1 MSNSADNPPPH
12 SPHPPVP
19 RMKRQ
24 HGFLLALS
32 LLLSACAGQAVRAP
46 SQAPAIAAETGVDV
60 AAVDDTANET
70 AQTALAVPAQAG
82 AAAQVAVVD
91 PAVTAAEPATQTEPP
106 AAAPTTAAEDDFNA
120 LYGHPEYDPVADSA
134 LPPGVELPSSYDPWE
149 PFNRRMH
156 ALNNFIDRTVAT
168 PLARLYVKAIPR
180 PMRLGVSN
188 FFNNLGQPVS
198 AINALLQGRPRD
210 AGFSLLRFAVN
221 TTIGGGGLFDPA
233 SKLKIPYRDEDFGQ
247 TLAVW
252 GWRKSRYIELPIFG
266 PRTVRDIFGMAGDAP
281 LSPLPHIGQ
290 EKAQAALR
298 ALQLADIRTRLFS
311 IDAMRE
317 GVADEY
323 ALYRDAWLQ
332 RRNYQIT
339 SGLRRAQQAEA
350 DNLPDYLQEEPDNP
364 TIPID
369 AIPINP

>member
-1 MSNSADNPPPH
+1 MN
-12 SPHPPVP
+12 
-19 RMKRQ
+19 RT
-24 HGFLLALS
+24 HGLLLALS
-32 LLLSACAGQAVRAP
+32 LMLSACAGQSVRAP
-46 SQAPAIAAETGVDV
+46 AD
-60 AAVDDTANET
+60 
-70 AQTALAVPAQAG
+70 
-82 AAAQVAVVD
+82 VAVVGTD
-91 PAVTAAEPATQTEPP
+91 APMVDADSTVHVAPPPQPDEAFVATVQVGEAPTAEASVDATAPTSQAEPP

-120 LYGHPEYDPVADSA
+120 LYGNQEYDPVADST

-168 PLARLYVKAIPR
+168 PLARLYVKVIPR

-188 FFNNLGQPVS
+188 FFNNLGQPAS

-221 TTIGGGGLFDPA
+221 TTIGVGGLFDPA
-233 SKLKIPYRDEDFGQ
+233 SKLKVPYRDEDFGQ

-252 GWRKSRYIELPIFG
+252 GWRKSRYVELPIFG
-266 PRTVRDIFGMAGDAP
+266 PRTVRDLFGMAGDAP

-298 ALQLADIRTRLFS
+298 ALQLADIRARLFS
-311 IDAMRE
+311 VDAMRE
-317 GVADEY
+317 GVADDY

-332 RRNYQIT
+332 RRNYQIM
-339 SGLRRAQQAEA
+339 SGLRSAERAEA
-350 DNLPDYLQEEPDNP
+350 DNLPDYLQEEVDNP
-364 TIPID
+364 TIPVD

>member
-1 MSNSADNPPPH
+1 MN
-12 SPHPPVP
+12 
-19 RMKRQ
+19 RT
-24 HGFLLALS
+24 HGLLLALS
-32 LLLSACAGQAVRAP
+32 LMLSACAGQSVRAP
-46 SQAPAIAAETGVDV
+46 VDVPVVGTDAPMVDADSTVHVAPAPQADEALV
-60 AAVDDTANET
+60 AAVQVGEAPTAEASVDAT
-70 AQTALAVPAQAG
+70 APTSQA
-82 AAAQVAVVD
+82 
-91 PAVTAAEPATQTEPP
+91 EPP
-106 AAAPTTAAEDDFNA
+106 AAAPTTAAAEDDFNA
-120 LYGHPEYDPVADSA
+120 LYGNQEYDPVADST

-188 FFNNLGQPVS
+188 FFNNLGQPAS

-221 TTIGGGGLFDPA
+221 TTIGVGGLFDPA
-233 SKLKIPYRDEDFGQ
+233 SKLKVPYRDEDFGQ

-252 GWRKSRYIELPIFG
+252 GWRKSRYVELPIFG
-266 PRTVRDIFGMAGDAP
+266 PRTVRDLFGMAGDAP

-298 ALQLADIRTRLFS
+298 ALQLADIRARLFS
-311 IDAMRE
+311 VDAMRE
-317 GVADEY
+317 GVADDY

-332 RRNYQIT
+332 RRNYQIM
-339 SGLRRAQQAEA
+339 SGLRSAQRAEA
-350 DNLPDYLQEEPDNP
+350 DNLPDYLQEEVDNP
-364 TIPID
+364 TIPAD